1 MKKILIKFLL
11 SIAGGIISLIIFE
24 IFLNI
29 TGIYDKKE
37 IVFETNYRYKLDKRL
52 IYSLKPDN
60 VSEWETD
67 EFHEEVFINS
77 TGFRNRYN
85 LKLGNYNETYRIFA
99 IGDSWTFG
107 HGLSDGFTYPEL
119 LENILN
125 QSGCLNK
132 EITVINAAVP
142 GYSSDQSYR
151 VIDEIITPYLPDAV
165 IWNFTIGDVD
175 DMLGPNPSLYD
186 LDKENRLISHSG
198 QYNWLYAQSIIHKF
212 TPRILRKSNLY
223 NMLVANLYS
232 VNPDNLGKS
241 RTESEILD
249 YSVNKL
255 KAQIKNWQS
264 DKGKNTILIITR
276 LPALADFSADQ
287 NQRYSYFFNNFVRML
302 KEQEIIYID
311 LTGQLKD
318 DDTDPRRLFF
328 KNDFHPNENGAK
340 LIASI
345 LAKHLCEILPPMV
358 NLPE

>member
-119 LENILN
+119 LENIL
-125 QSGCLNK
+125 
-132 EITVINAAVP
+132 P
-142 GYSSDQSYR
+142 RDQSLEDYVVEHDFPAIGHHKMLLNAR
-151 VIDEIITPYLPDAV
+151 RIAGSTDGKQLILLAVESVARLQEPRLPSACQ
-165 IWNFTIGDVD
+165 
-175 DMLGPNPSLYD
+175 PN
-186 LDKENRLISHSG
+186 
-198 QYNWLYAQSIIHKF
+198 
-212 TPRILRKSNLY
+212 
-223 NMLVANLYS
+223 
-232 VNPDNLGKS
+232 
-241 RTESEILD
+241 RTET
-249 YSVNKL
+249 VND
-255 KAQIKNWQS
+255 S
-264 DKGKNTILIITR
+264 PVDCR
-276 LPALADFSADQ
+276 
-287 NQRYSYFFNNFVRML
+287 
-302 KEQEIIYID
+302 
-311 LTGQLKD
+311 
-318 DDTDPRRLFF
+318 
-328 KNDFHPNENGAK
+328 
-340 LIASI
+340 
-345 LAKHLCEILPPMV
+345 
-358 NLPE
+358 